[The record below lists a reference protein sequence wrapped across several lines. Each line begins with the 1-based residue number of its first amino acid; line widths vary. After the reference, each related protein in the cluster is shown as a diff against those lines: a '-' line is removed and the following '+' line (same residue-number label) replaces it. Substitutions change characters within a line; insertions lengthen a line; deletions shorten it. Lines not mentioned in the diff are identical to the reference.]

1 VGMWVETKP
10 GVFERSAEYKAEL
23 IGKFVAQFNPPP
35 GFEGGQDGAVR
46 ANLEDL
52 LYNNSTYDVTNL
64 DDTPFE
70 SDCEFIDAMV
80 DTQDLI
86 IKTICDILSGREV
99 HIPARA

>member
-1 VGMWVETKP
+1 MWVETKP

-23 IGKFVAQFNPPP
+23 IGKFVAQFNLPS
-35 GFEGGQDGAVR
+35 GFEDSADHAVR

-52 LYNNSTYDVTNL
+52 LYNNSTYDVTNPDGTL
-64 DDTPFE
+64 FE
-70 SDCEFIDAMV
+70 DDCEFVDAMV

-86 IKTICDILSGREV
+86 IKTICDILSGKEV